1 MMVVVAYDVNTE
13 SPEGKRRLRNVAK
26 TCMKYGQR
34 VQNSVFECSV
44 SPSDYLIL
52 KHDLAEIMD
61 ESQDSLRYYNL
72 GAKYSSKIEH
82 RGRQRHLPIDDALMS
97 VRVTVFHD
105 DWAMQNLTVMKTKAD
120 KTR

>member
-13 SPEGKRRLRNVAK
+13 TPDGKRRLRSVAK

-44 SPSDYLIL
+44 TPSDYLIL

-61 ESQDSLRYYNL
+61 EMCDSLRYYNL
-72 GAKYSSKIEH
+72 GSKYASKIEH
-82 RGRQRHLPIDDALMS
+82 RGRRRHVPVDG
-97 VRVTVFHD
+97 
-105 DWAMQNLTVMKTKAD
+105 VMML
-120 KTR
+120 

>member
-13 SPEGKRRLRNVAK
+13 TPDGKRRLRSVAK

-44 SPSDYLIL
+44 TPSDYLIL

-61 ESQDSLRYYNL
+61 EMCDSLRYYNL
-72 GAKYSSKIEH
+72 GSKYVSKIEH
-82 RGRQRHLPIDDALMS
+82 RGRQRHVPVDG
-97 VRVTVFHD
+97 
-105 DWAMQNLTVMKTKAD
+105 VMML
-120 KTR
+120 

>member
-1 MMVVVAYDVNTE
+1 MVVVAYDVNTE

-44 SPSDYLIL
+44 SPSNYLIL

-72 GAKYSSKIEH
+72 GAKYPSKIEH
-82 RGRQRHLPIDDALMS
+82 RGRQRHLPIDD
-97 VRVTVFHD
+97 
-105 DWAMQNLTVMKTKAD
+105 VMML
-120 KTR
+120 

>member
-1 MMVVVAYDVNTE
+1 MMVVVVYDVNTE

-61 ESQDSLRYYNL
+61 ESQDSLRYYTL

-82 RGRQRHLPIDDALMS
+82 RGRQRHLPIDD
-97 VRVTVFHD
+97 
-105 DWAMQNLTVMKTKAD
+105 VMML
-120 KTR
+120 